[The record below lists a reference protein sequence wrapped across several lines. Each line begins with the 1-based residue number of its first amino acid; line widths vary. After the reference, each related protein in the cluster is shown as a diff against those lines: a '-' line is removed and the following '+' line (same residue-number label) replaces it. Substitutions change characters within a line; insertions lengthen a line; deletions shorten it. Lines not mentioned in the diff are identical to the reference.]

1 MKRLIVIFYSL
12 SILIQSSVYGGERP
26 NVVFLFSDD
35 QRADAVGALGNPD
48 IRTPSMDRLIEGG
61 TYFSQAYVQG
71 TMTPA
76 TCLPCRAMLM
86 SGKPLFRAPL
96 QLDSGTLMPEVF
108 RRAGYR
114 TFATGKWHNGQNSFL
129 KCFNEAEAVF
139 FGGAARD
146 HYQVP
151 LHYREGDRMVPY
163 EVPGVFSTVLF
174 ADAAVSFLKKQQG
187 SDQPFFCYV
196 PFTSPHAPF
205 VPPGEYAT
213 MYDPE
218 EITLPPNFQ
227 KGARI
232 GGGVGRGGF
241 GRGGVSGRGRAQNYA
256 SYYGMITHLDHH
268 IGRILEAIRQYG
280 HSDDTLIVFA
290 SDHGLSMGSHG
301 LNGKHNAYEHSS
313 RSIITLSGPGIPK
326 KKSSALVYLYDLY
339 PTLCE
344 LAGLKVPEEVE
355 GLSLVDCIHG
365 RKDSPRDYLFTAYMQ
380 NERAIRD
387 QQYKLFARLDDGSHQ
402 LFDLR
407 NDPHE
412 LNDLSQKASSRDIV
426 KRLQSELVKAREAYG
441 DTPEAVQ
448 RGDGFRRR
456 RF

>member
-1 MKRLIVIFYSL
+1 
-12 SILIQSSVYGGERP
+12 
-26 NVVFLFSDD
+26 
-35 QRADAVGALGNPD
+35 
-48 IRTPSMDRLIEGG
+48 
-61 TYFSQAYVQG
+61 
-71 TMTPA
+71 
-76 TCLPCRAMLM
+76 
-86 SGKPLFRAPL
+86 
-96 QLDSGTLMPEVF
+96 
-108 RRAGYR
+108 
-114 TFATGKWHNGQNSFL
+114 
-129 KCFNEAEAVF
+129 
-139 FGGAARD
+139 
-146 HYQVP
+146 
-151 LHYREGDRMVPY
+151 MVPY

-174 ADAAVSFLKKQQG
+174 ANAAVSFLKKQQG

-227 KGARI
+227 EGARS

-241 GRGGVSGRGRAQNYA
+241 GRGGVSGRGSAQSYA
-256 SYYGMITHLDHH
+256 SYYGTITHLDHH

-365 RKDSPRDYLFTAYMQ
+365 GKDSPRDYLFTAYMQ

-412 LNDLSQKASSRDIV
+412 LNDLSQKASSRGIV
-426 KRLQSELVKAREAYG
+426 ERLQSELVRAREAYG
-441 DTPEAVQ
+441 DTTEALQ
-448 RGDGFRRR
+448 RGGGFRRR